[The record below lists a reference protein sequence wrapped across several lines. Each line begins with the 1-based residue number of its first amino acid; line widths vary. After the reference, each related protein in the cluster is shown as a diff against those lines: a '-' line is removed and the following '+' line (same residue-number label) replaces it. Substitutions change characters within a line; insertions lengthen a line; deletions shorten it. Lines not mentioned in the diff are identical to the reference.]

1 MICCPVFRMIGVQK
15 KDFWWDLMKKFV
27 CIVLALCLCLNCC
40 ACGSGGYGVKTVLT
54 LVEQEYSL
62 AFRNDDGIYFYVTA
76 AIEQLCAEG
85 AVGELAGKWFGSNI
99 VNFKKTEGALDKLGL
114 PEARNF
120 IIGVDI
126 NSFPVAYMSEGN
138 YWGFDVELAQ
148 AVCDKLGW
156 TLQIQPIEKE
166 NVYIEL
172 YSGNIDCAWGGIALD
187 EEELAA
193 GRYTQY
199 GPYMKNDIVV
209 ASREGS
215 SVWNSLRLSGRNMAM
230 PTTEEAMAALNTNE
244 KLANRLGQITRLAG
258 GTTECFSYLY
268 AGKCDAVLTDTA
280 ALYYYNS
287 H

>member
-1 MICCPVFRMIGVQK
+1 
-15 KDFWWDLMKKFV
+15 MKRFL
-27 CIVLALCLCLNCC
+27 CVLLVLCLVLGLS
-40 ACGSGGYGVKTVLT
+40 ACGGFKYGVKEVQVLM
-54 LVEQEYSL
+54 EQDYSL
-62 AFRNDDGIYFYVTA
+62 AFRNNDPVYLYVTA
-76 AIEQLCAEG
+76 AISVLAAQG
-85 AVGELAGKWFGSNI
+85 KVDELGLKWLGSADAI
-99 VNFKKTEGALDKLGL
+99 KFAKQADALDAL
-114 PEARNF
+114 PPVEKRVF
-120 IIGVDI
+120 TVGMDI
-126 NSFPVAYMSEGN
+126 NSFPLAYISNGEF
-138 YWGFDVELAQ
+138 WGLDAELAR
-148 AVCDKLGW
+148 AVAALLGW
-156 TLQIQPIEKE
+156 ELKFQEIEKE

-172 YSGNIDCAWGGIALD
+172 SSGNIDCAWGGIALD

-199 GPYMKNDIVV
+199 GPYMENDIVV

>member
-1 MICCPVFRMIGVQK
+1 M
-15 KDFWWDLMKKFV
+15 D
-27 CIVLALCLCLNCC
+27 
-40 ACGSGGYGVKTVLT
+40 
-54 LVEQEYSL
+54 
-62 AFRNDDGIYFYVTA
+62 
-76 AIEQLCAEG
+76 
-85 AVGELAGKWFGSNI
+85 ELARKWFGSNI
-99 VNFKKTEGALDKLGL
+99 VNFKKTAGALDKL
-114 PEARNF
+114 EAPGERTF

-126 NSFPVAYMSEGN
+126 NSFPVAYTSGGN

-156 TLQIQPIEKE
+156 GLQIQPIEKE

-187 EEELAA
+187 EAELEA

-199 GPYMKNDIVV
+199 GPYMENDIVV

-258 GTTECFSYLY
+258 GITECFEYLY

>member
-1 MICCPVFRMIGVQK
+1 
-15 KDFWWDLMKKFV
+15 MKKFV
-27 CIVLALCLCLNCC
+27 CILLVLGICLSCS
-40 ACGSGGYGVKTVLT
+40 ACGGSSYGVKTVLT

-62 AFRNDDGIYFYVTA
+62 AFRNDDDLYFYVTA
-76 AIEQLCAEG
+76 AIEQLSYEG
-85 AVGELAGKWFGSNI
+85 AVEELTRKWFGDNI
-99 VNFKKTEGALDKLGL
+99 VKFNKKAGALDELGT
-114 PEARNF
+114 PEPQTF

-126 NSFPVAYMSEGN
+126 NSFPVAYMSGGN

-148 AVCDKLGW
+148 AVCDRLGW
-156 TLQIQPIEKE
+156 TLQVQPIEKE

-187 EEELAA
+187 AADLEA

-199 GPYMKNDIVV
+199 GPYMENDIVV

-215 SVWNSLRLSGRNMAM
+215 SVWNSLKLSGRNMAM
-230 PTTEEAMAALNTNE
+230 PTTEEAMAALNSDE
-244 KLANRLGQITRLAG
+244 KLAKRLGQITRLAG
-258 GTTECFSYLY
+258 GTPECFEYLY
-268 AGKCDAVLTDTA
+268 SGKCDAVLTDTA